1 MDSKAEYFRALIVM
15 VFEAI
20 GYKMVEKGGQNIRT
34 KDGRGENGQ
43 KKVAEQ
49 KIAEKDGK
57 KLSR

>member
-1 MDSKAEYFRALIVM
+1 MDSKAENFRALIVM

-20 GYKMVEKGGQNIRT
+20 GHKMVEKGGQNIRT
-34 KDGRGENGQ
+34 KDGRVENGQ
-43 KKVAEQ
+43 KGVAEK